1 MRYKF
6 MRDHR
11 EVFPVSPM
19 CRVLEVGRSGFYAW
33 LNRPE
38 SLRSREDLRLIDE
51 IKTVHTGSRQTY
63 GSPRVHAD
71 LKDKGY
77 VIGKHR
83 VARLMRENG
92 IVSKHRRKFRATTD
106 SRHNH
111 PVAKN
116 KLERQFNVS
125 EPGQCWVS
133 DITYIPTR
141 EGWLYLAVTLD
152 LFHRKVVGWAMDRCM
167 TRWLVMRALNMA
179 IQNGNV
185 ELGLIHHSDRG
196 VQYACQ
202 DFQALLETHAIE
214 CSMSRKGD
222 CWDNAVAESFFHT
235 LKVEQTRDRNYKT
248 RQEAKKD
255 IFEYIEVFYNR
266 QRRHSYLGYLS
277 PVEFEKQAYAP

>member
-116 KLERQFNVS
+116 KLERQFS
-125 EPGQCWVS
+125 ASQPGQCWVS

-167 TRWLVMRALNMA
+167 TRWLVMKALNMA